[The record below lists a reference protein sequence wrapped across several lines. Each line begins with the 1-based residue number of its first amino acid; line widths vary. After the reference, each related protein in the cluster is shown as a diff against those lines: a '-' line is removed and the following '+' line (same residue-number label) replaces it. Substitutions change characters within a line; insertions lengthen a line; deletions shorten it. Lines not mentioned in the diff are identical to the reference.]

1 MKKRIFWFS
10 LIAGILLLTFFFAV
24 MINLTASYRA
34 AADNIMQ
41 NYRTSG
47 KTITDLIKTAVENN
61 ADVVYSVQDH
71 VYDVLIAEIRANPER
86 YRITINPIAAVFDTV
101 TEGFYFSG
109 KMRSDSFI
117 VTIFSG
123 KYIFR
128 NADSKE
134 WFDTIRKNGGPGRYI
149 QNLKNMAF
157 IEYIAI
163 QDEQGIITAT
173 GNIDSLKGIYADSML
188 MFAFIEGEDIFRKN
202 DYADGDVF
210 EYITPVPENGYIIRA
225 GFDASQFDD
234 AVGRART
241 LYIVISVIMTLMA
254 LLIMMMLFFYYRS
267 AMYSNRLLKKESER
281 AAYFDILAEGI
292 VVIENGGI
300 TACNSSALNILNV
313 NEKEMTYDFLKQNG
327 FTDCK
332 GSGSQTVYR
341 DRNIIFSAS
350 EIEQG
355 KIIITFSDVSELED
369 LRKENEIKKKQ
380 AMLGELSFRVAHELK
395 NPLNGL
401 SMIVQRIV
409 KEITHDEHREM
420 LEDAM
425 NEIERMNSRIVQFT
439 GFAKSIHYASSL
451 INVKHL
457 LEEAADRVKV
467 IIREKHIRYNAEI
480 EDAYIDGD
488 SEYLITAFTN
498 IMLNAAQAVEDGGE
512 IMVRACCEDRSV
524 RITINDNG
532 PGLTPEQIERA
543 FELYYTT
550 KKDGSGIGLS
560 TAKKIIDEHS
570 GEIRIDS
577 RQGTTVTV
585 ILKCSKEK

>member
-1 MKKRIFWFS
+1 MKKRILLFS
-10 LIAGILLLTFFFAV
+10 LIAGILFLAFFSAV

-34 AADNIMQ
+34 SADNIRQ
-41 NYRTSG
+41 NYRISG

-61 ADVVYSVQDH
+61 AEVVYSVQDH
-71 VYDVLIAEIRANPER
+71 VYDVLISEIKANPER
-86 YRITINPIAAVFDTV
+86 YRITMNTIAVVFDTV

-109 KMRSDSFI
+109 RMRSDSFV

-123 KYIFR
+123 KYIYR

-149 QNLKNMAF
+149 QNLKNMTF

-163 QDEQGIITAT
+163 QDEQGLITAT

-188 MFAFIEGEDIFRKN
+188 MYAFVEGEDIFRRN
-202 DYADGDVF
+202 GDVF
-210 EYITPVPENGYIIRA
+210 EYITPVSENGYVIRA
-225 GFDASQFDD
+225 GFDASEFND

-241 LYIVISVIMTLMA
+241 LYIVISVTMTLMA

-267 AMYSNRLLKKESER
+267 AMYSERLLKKESER

-292 VVIENGGI
+292 VVIENGDI
-300 TACNSSALNILNV
+300 TACNDSALNILNV
-313 NEKEMTYDFLKQNG
+313 NKKEMTYDFLKQNG
-327 FTDCK
+327 FTDHK

-350 EIEQG
+350 EIEPG
-355 KIIITFSDVSELED
+355 KMIITFSDVSELED
-369 LRKENEIKKKQ
+369 LRKENEIKRKQ

-401 SMIVQRIV
+401 SMIVQRIM
-409 KEITHDEHREM
+409 KEITHGEHREM
-420 LEDAM
+420 LEDALT
-425 NEIERMNSRIVQFT
+425 EIERMNSRIVQFT
-439 GFAKSIHYASSL
+439 GFAKSIHYRNERIPLRQL
-451 INVKHL
+451 I
-457 LEEAADRVKV
+457 EEAADSVK
-467 IIREKHIRYNAEI
+467 IIMREKDIDYTAEI
-480 EDAYIDGD
+480 EDAYITGD
-488 SEYLITAFTN
+488 KEYLTTAFTN
-498 IMLNAAQAVEDGGE
+498 ILLNAAQAVDRNG
-512 IMVRACCEDRSV
+512 IINVKTHCEDRSV
-524 RITINDNG
+524 FITVKDNG
-532 PGLTPEQIERA
+532 HGLTPEQIERA

-560 TAKKIIDEHS
+560 TAKKIIDEHG
-570 GEIRIDS
+570 GEIRIES